1 MAEHDK
7 FFPTGTVSRNLPPG
21 ERSFVEVVHQQ
32 SKRVTDADLNLAQ
45 DLRDEMRRRVE
56 ALRTPSGFVRGVT
69 HRASF
74 DDFTFQPPWLPG
86 PVLNPDFVANAFRM
100 RKLRAVLAGFP
111 LTVEFSNIDDDEL
124 NLIQLDDPPLATGAP
139 PDVKRA
145 DFVFLECWFAL
156 VEDSLNSTGSFT
168 VTSPLSVVALD
179 TVTVDGVVL
188 TAVAAAPGV
197 NEFLIGTDEFDTATN
212 LASAIDT
219 FVTTVRTLVAANVV
233 QVIALTSGTAGDA
246 ITLASSNAVAIVR
259 SGPTLTGGSDTANKP
274 GEDLIYRHGNV
285 DSSTAVALPDD
296 LVDEN
301 IPVANLETSKRVQ
314 LQYRIRVT
322 GTTEAV
328 DFKTEADGFSNA
340 AIEAQGA
347 EAAPVAG
354 YQFVP
359 ADRVSVVGS
368 SSAVAYDLEDPG
380 LWIAGAGDSTSAT
393 DLGTLDG
400 FVYAMP
406 IAMVFRRND
415 ATATGGWNPEINTN
429 GALLHDHATGF
440 VNGLVAYATIDTG
453 ESDRPD
459 GYFAD
464 AIAATDVLDLRRHVN
479 TASPDLA
486 SELEYQMQAL
496 LDGTNLTW
504 AIDAADKNI
513 LGSGSGDVSTQF
525 LVCNQIGR
533 LAADGGV
540 PPLSGTTTRGDTI
553 RNFDHIARRFGD
565 QSVVERVVFEWRP
578 SDTTVSDP
586 GKYVTR
592 AGYAGGFTGWAE
604 DDEIHLDLAI
614 LNASSLG
621 DFDTAGISFPAG
633 TISSLWPAGTQI
645 TDVLSLFHDDGN
657 YGAAVPQG
665 VQPKTITGMGTDHLV
680 VTLDANE
687 TQVNG
692 GMPGATHD
700 MVGTSGTGDVGSS
713 RRIFIE
719 VEITYPLGEGLTDT
733 PDLELSPDTA
743 TYPYEVLLE
752 NDPSLGQRPDD
763 MEAPLPPRF
772 REGFREVLLEYVAND
787 PDGGVGHPGAPVGA
801 VGTEELV
808 SRDRFNIVLN
818 RRAFGSNIQQVGV
831 TDSVTASVKAV
842 DNSATEYGS
851 SSRLAVLSGADP
863 LSGAGQTLAAVTYY
877 AQDPIPNYGGAGL
890 GYQVGVYYRS
900 NAPQTAGTKAGTVS
914 SAAPSFPYSGDP
926 LPAQLEVEPLLIDKN
941 VWTGQVGMGSVQ
953 LPFPYVAPLDQLPV
967 NDGRTAIPPTPGP
980 DWFPGEWYFAAT
992 ALTSISDFEAET
1004 GLLALHSLVQ
1014 IDGTQRFDFGG
1025 TGTDEV
1031 PFKDAEFRVSYP
1043 VSDPN
1048 TYRPTAMA
1056 QPLSGVVRHK
1066 TFTPMLVKASADCAL
1081 WRKGELLLV
1090 VLVRWAEIDEEN
1102 TVRFLDTDNR
1112 TCAAV
1117 YRTKNLMVLVGDPVL
1132 A

>member
-1 MAEHDK
+1 MAQHDK
-7 FFPTGTVSRNLPPG
+7 YFPTGTVSRNLPPG

-32 SKRVTDADLNLAQ
+32 GKRVTDADLNLAQ

-69 HRASF
+69 HRAAF
-74 DDFTFQPPWLPG
+74 DDFTFPAPWLAG
-86 PVLNPDFVANAFRM
+86 PALNPDFVANAFRM
-100 RKLRAVLAGFP
+100 RKLRAVIAGFP
-111 LTVEFSNIDDDEL
+111 VTVEYSNIDTEAL
-124 NLIQLDDPPLATGAP
+124 NLIQLDTPPLSTGAP
-139 PDVKRA
+139 PDIKRT
-145 DFVFLECWFAL
+145 DFVFLEAWFAI
-156 VEDSLNSTGSFT
+156 VEDSLNAVGSFT
-168 VTSPLSVVALD
+168 VTDPLAVVAAD

-197 NEFLIGTDEFDTATN
+197 NEFLIGVDAAATAAN

-219 FVTTVRTLVAANVV
+219 YVTTVRTLTAANVV
-233 QVIALTSGTAGDA
+233 QVIALASGTAGNTIA
-246 ITLASSNAVAIVR
+246 LASSNAAAIVR
-259 SGPTLTGGSDTANKP
+259 SGPTLTGGTDTSNKP

-296 LVDEN
+296 LVDPN
-301 IPVANLETSKRVQ
+301 IPVANLETSKRIQ

-322 GTTEAV
+322 STAEAV
-328 DFKTEADGFSNA
+328 NFQTQADGFSNA
-340 AIEAQGA
+340 SILAQGTQG
-347 EAAPVAG
+347 APVAG
-354 YQFVP
+354 YNFVP
-359 ADRVSVVGS
+359 ADRTSVVGS
-368 SSAVAYDLEDPG
+368 SSAVAYDLEDSG
-380 LWIAGAGDSTSAT
+380 LWIAGAGDSGSAT

-440 VNGLVAYATIDTG
+440 VNGLVPYTTIDTG

-464 AIAATDVLDLRRHVN
+464 AIVATDVLDLRRHVN
-479 TASPDLA
+479 TATPDLA

-525 LVCNQIGR
+525 LVCDQIGR
-533 LAADGGV
+533 QAADGGV
-540 PPLSGTTTRGDTI
+540 PPLSGTTTRGNTI

-578 SDTTVSDP
+578 GDSAGSFP
-586 GKYVTR
+586 GKFVTR
-592 AGYAGGFTGWAE
+592 AGYAGGFSGWAE
-604 DDEIHLDLAI
+604 DDEIHLDLST

-621 DFDTAGISFPAG
+621 DFDPAGISFPAG

-645 TDVLSLFHDDGN
+645 TDVISMFHDDGN
-657 YGAAVPQG
+657 YGVAVPQE
-665 VQPKTITGMGTDHLV
+665 VQAKTITGMGTDYLV

-692 GMPGATHD
+692 GAPGATSD
-700 MVGTSGTGDVGSS
+700 MVGTSGTGDVGSP

-733 PDLELSPDTA
+733 PDLELTPTDD
-743 TYPYEVLLE
+743 PYLFGPFLE

-763 MEAPLPPRF
+763 MEAPLQPEF

-787 PDGGVGHPGAPVGA
+787 PDGGIGHPAAPIGT

-808 SRDRFNIVLN
+808 SRDALNIVLG
-818 RRAFGSNIQQVGV
+818 RRAFGSNINQVGV
-831 TDSVTASVKAV
+831 TDSVTATAKTV
-842 DNSATEYGS
+842 DNNLTEYGS
-851 SSRLAVLSGADP
+851 SSRLAVLDAADP
-863 LSGAGQTLAAVTYY
+863 LSGAGQTLVAVTFY

-900 NAPQTAGTKAGTVS
+900 NAPQTAGTKAGTIS
-914 SAAPSFPYSGDP
+914 TAGPTFPYSGDP
-926 LPAQLEVEPLLIDKN
+926 MPASLDVEPLLIDKN

-953 LPFPYVAPLDQLPV
+953 LPFPYVAPLDQLPI

-980 DWFPGEWYFAAT
+980 DQFPGEWYFAAT

-1004 GLLALHSLVQ
+1004 GLLSLHPLVQ
-1014 IDGTQRFDFGG
+1014 IDGTQRFTFGG
-1025 TGTDEV
+1025 AGTDEV
-1031 PFKDAEFRVSYP
+1031 PFKDAEFRSSYP

-1066 TFTPMLVKASADCAL
+1066 TFTPMLVKASSDCAL

-1132 A
+1132 S